1 MEEGGPYSWTW
12 TDVVSVP
19 KGPWEQAVCVNGD
32 GPPKASGEV
41 KLSAGLGLGAP
52 ETELRG
58 DPGAHSTHEG
68 TGTTS
73 SPQNTNPR
81 DTIQTQIT
89 PGGPPN
95 RATDENDNVSN
106 RRQFNINFTQI
117 NLNKQNVATG
127 DLALFIKNKE
137 KPFVLVQEPHVNGK
151 NVITRLTRDAK
162 IIASRNTDSRPFS
175 PRACIYYNKA
185 MTKQLWIK
193 DALTTT
199 DCAVAQT
206 LVDGKNTI
214 LASCYM
220 DRNDALCPP

>member
-1 MEEGGPYSWTW
+1 MAEGGPYSWTW

-52 ETELRG
+52 ETELQG
-58 DPGAHSTHEG
+58 NPGAHSTHEG

-89 PGGPPN
+89 RGGPPN

-117 NLNKQNVATG
+117 NLNKQKAATG

-162 IIASRNTDSRPFS
+162 IIASR

-214 LASCYM
+214 LA
-220 DRNDALCPP
+220 